1 LYETWE
7 DSFQLLFR
15 WEEAVLEKM
24 SDSVIEFDV
33 EVNTIA
39 YKIVWKGKDKALTQ
53 LYGTWE
59 DSFQLLFRWK
69 EAVMEK
75 MSNSVIEF
83 DVEVK
88 DEKFSEGSFVLWTH
102 VLKVFMRLQAVF
114 ECCVDSTALN
124 KR

>member
-39 YKIVWKGKDKALTQ
+39 YKIVWKGKDKALAQ
-53 LYGTWE
+53 LYGTWK

-75 MSNSVIEF
+75 MSDSVIEF

-88 DEKFSEGSFVLWTH
+88 DEKLF
-102 VLKVFMRLQAVF
+102 
-114 ECCVDSTALN
+114 
-124 KR
+124 

>member
-39 YKIVWKGKDKALTQ
+39 YKIVWKGKDKALAQ

-75 MSNSVIEF
+75 MSDSVIEF

-88 DEKFSEGSFVLWTH
+88 DEKLFFRRFFCALDPC
-102 VLKVFMRLQAVF
+102 LKGFHEVAGRI
-114 ECCVDSTALN
+114 
-124 KR
+124 